1 MQDEGE
7 YHETDISAEQYP
19 AQAHPRFSDAHEDE
33 KRTSHYPPPSRQ
45 RPPTLGRLTLRP
57 ADKLRVRAEFT
68 QCYTKGRKYHS
79 RYFLLFFLPDTAP
92 CPARGPRMGIAASR
106 KIGTAVRRNRI
117 KRLIREAFRL
127 GRDLFPDNTDVVVVV
142 KRGIDIPRLK
152 LADIQKDFRGVM
164 PRIRRETGVPPRE

>member
-1 MQDEGE
+1 
-7 YHETDISAEQYP
+7 
-19 AQAHPRFSDAHEDE
+19 
-33 KRTSHYPPPSRQ
+33 
-45 RPPTLGRLTLRP
+45 
-57 ADKLRVRAEFT
+57 
-68 QCYTKGRKYHS
+68 
-79 RYFLLFFLPDTAP
+79 
-92 CPARGPRMGIAASR
+92 MGIAASR